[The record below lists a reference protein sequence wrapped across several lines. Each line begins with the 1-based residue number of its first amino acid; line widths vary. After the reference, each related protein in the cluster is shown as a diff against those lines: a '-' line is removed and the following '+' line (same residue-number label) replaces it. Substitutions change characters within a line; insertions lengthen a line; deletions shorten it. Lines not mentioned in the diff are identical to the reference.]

1 MAQGESRAVK
11 YLEKNMNLLN
21 MTGEPYEI
29 ALVTYALMLTKSS
42 FAEYAF
48 TLLSRHARREGMF
61 CVFFI
66 YVWSFRGFYLNI
78 IVGGLMYWGKEFV
91 PLPPTKMENQ
101 KPFLLPRLPYKYDSI
116 NIETTA
122 YALLVY
128 VARKETY
135 IDDVVKWLNSQR
147 LTDGGWA
154 STQDTAIA
162 MKALIEYTNRNR
174 LRDVFTLTVTVEATA
189 LSGKT
194 KILKV
199 NSENIAQLQKIEVN
213 MT

>member
-1 MAQGESRAVK
+1 
-11 YLEKNMNLLN
+11 
-21 MTGEPYEI
+21 
-29 ALVTYALMLTKSS
+29 
-42 FAEYAF
+42 
-48 TLLSRHARREGMF
+48 
-61 CVFFI
+61 VFFFI
-66 YVWSFRGFYLNI
+66 NIWYFRELYLNI

-91 PLPPTKMENQ
+91 PSPPSKMENQ
-101 KPFLLPRLPYKYDSI
+101 KPFLLPRLPYKFDSI

-128 VARKETY
+128 VARKEPY

-199 NSENIAQLQKIEVN
+199 NSENIARLQKIEV
-213 MT
+213 MRA

>member
-1 MAQGESRAVK
+1 
-11 YLEKNMNLLN
+11 
-21 MTGEPYEI
+21 
-29 ALVTYALMLTKSS
+29 
-42 FAEYAF
+42 
-48 TLLSRHARREGMF
+48 
-61 CVFFI
+61 
-66 YVWSFRGFYLNI
+66 
-78 IVGGLMYWGKEFV
+78 MYWGKEFV

-101 KPFLLPRLPYKYDSI
+101 KPFVLPRLPYKYDSI

-128 VARKETY
+128 VARKEPFV
-135 IDDVVKWLNSQR
+135 DDIVKWLNSQR

-189 LSGKT
+189 LSGKMKT
-194 KILKV
+194 LKV
-199 NSENIAQLQKIEVN
+199 NSQNIAQLQKIEVK
-213 MT
+213 MTLLFSPNNLKLKLFTSSFHKRGVLLKYKLKVRAMQFCKCLFNIMLMWQNSKQHLQNEHLI

>member
-1 MAQGESRAVK
+1 
-11 YLEKNMNLLN
+11 
-21 MTGEPYEI
+21 
-29 ALVTYALMLTKSS
+29 
-42 FAEYAF
+42 
-48 TLLSRHARREGMF
+48 
-61 CVFFI
+61 
-66 YVWSFRGFYLNI
+66 
-78 IVGGLMYWGKEFV
+78 MYWGKDFV

-101 KPFLLPRLPYKYDSI
+101 KPFVLPRLPYKYDSI

-128 VARKETY
+128 VARKEPFV
-135 IDDVVKWLNSQR
+135 DDIVKWLNSQR

-189 LSGKT
+189 LSGKMKT
-194 KILKV
+194 LKV
-199 NSENIAQLQKIEVN
+199 NSQNIAQLQKIEVKTTLRFVIKIKTQN
-213 MT
+213 V

>member
-1 MAQGESRAVK
+1 
-11 YLEKNMNLLN
+11 MNLLN

-29 ALVTYALMLTKSS
+29 ALVAYALMLTKSS

-48 TLLSRHARREGMF
+48 SLLAKHSRKEGMF
-61 CVFFI
+61 IIQILI
-66 YVWSFRGFYLNI
+66 YVLESIYIQYF
-78 IVGGLMYWGKEFV
+78 VGGLMYWGKEFV

-128 VARKETY
+128 VARKEPFV
-135 IDDVVKWLNSQR
+135 DDIVKWLNSQR

-194 KILKV
+194 RTLKI
-199 NSENIAQLQKIEVN
+199 NSNNIAQLQRIEVSKALLY
-213 MT
+213 

>member
-1 MAQGESRAVK
+1 
-11 YLEKNMNLLN
+11 
-21 MTGEPYEI
+21 
-29 ALVTYALMLTKSS
+29 
-42 FAEYAF
+42 
-48 TLLSRHARREGMF
+48 
-61 CVFFI
+61 
-66 YVWSFRGFYLNI
+66 
-78 IVGGLMYWGKEFV
+78 MYWGKEVV

-128 VARKETY
+128 VARKEPFV
-135 IDDVVKWLNSQR
+135 DDVVKWLNSQR

-174 LRDVFTLTVTVEATA
+174 LRDVFTLTVTIEATA

-199 NSENIAQLQKIEVN
+199 NSKNIAQLQKIEVRTKN
-213 MT
+213 DFNISLIDFKFKLFIFILDSSSMGYCKSAS